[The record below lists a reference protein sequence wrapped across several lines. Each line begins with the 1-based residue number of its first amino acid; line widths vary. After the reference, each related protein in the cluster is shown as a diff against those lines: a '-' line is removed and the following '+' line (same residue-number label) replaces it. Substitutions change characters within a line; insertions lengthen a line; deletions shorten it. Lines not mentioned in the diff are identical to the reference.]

1 MSLGGMH
8 PIHGRSEAR
17 SLAALP
23 LAASP
28 FFASTDVDEARARVA
43 EVYCDHR
50 LDPMGRGRFE
60 ARHNRLSGRDLSVNV
75 MTYTAKTMIAPGAL
89 RDFYLF
95 QYPLSGHA
103 SVVNGA
109 NRHEI
114 GSGRSGVVN
123 PQEETCM
130 IWGEGCAQL
139 MIQVRREALQGAA
152 RRHFGL
158 PEGQSL
164 RFLGA
169 NDMRAGEGKAFLGLL
184 SFAMSGEGLWR
195 AGGLMG
201 QQLETML
208 MVGLLQT
215 QRHNLSDREAE
226 TGAPV
231 PRAVRLAE
239 EYMRAH
245 LTQAITLETLAREV
259 GASER
264 ALQAAFRAGRG
275 RSPMTVLRDL
285 RLERAWQELSHP
297 GPATSVTEVAMQLGF
312 FHLGRFSEH
321 YRRKFGCTPRETLRG
336 AARL

>member
-1 MSLGGMH
+1 MSPGGMH
-8 PIHGRSEAR
+8 QIHGRSE
-17 SLAALP
+17 ALP

-28 FFASTDVDEARARVA
+28 LFASTDVDEARARVA

-123 PQEETCM
+123 PEEETCM

-139 MIQVRREALQGAA
+139 MIQVRREALQRVA
-152 RRHFGL
+152 RRHFVL

-164 RFLGA
+164 RFFGA

-184 SFAMSGEGLWR
+184 SYAMNGEGEGLWGG
-195 AGGLMG
+195 GGLMG

-215 QRHNLSDREAE
+215 QRHNLSEQEAE

-275 RSPMTVLRDL
+275 LSPMTVLREL

-297 GPATSVTEVAMQLGF
+297 GPVTSVTDVAMQLGF

-321 YRRKFGCTPRETLRG
+321 YRRKFGCAPSETLRS